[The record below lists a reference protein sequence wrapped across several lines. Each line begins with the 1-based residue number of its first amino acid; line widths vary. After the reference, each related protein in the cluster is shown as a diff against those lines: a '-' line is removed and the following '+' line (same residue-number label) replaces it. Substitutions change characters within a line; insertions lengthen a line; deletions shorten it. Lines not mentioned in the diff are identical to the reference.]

1 MLESVTLGTKG
12 NTQVVVP
19 HVTEHYGAMCDPPE
33 KCIPVCTLKNFPN
46 QIEHTLQW
54 GRDWFEGAFKQAPE
68 EVNTYLSSESV
79 NAYLER
85 LHPTTRRE
93 TLQLVQR
100 TLVEEHPSSYIDC
113 LTWA

>member
-19 HVTEHYGAMCDPPE
+19 YMTEHYRAMRDPP
-33 KCIPVCTLKNFPN
+33 KKIIPVSTLKNFPN

-54 GRDWFEGAFKQAPE
+54 ARDWFEGAFKQALE
-68 EVNTYLSSESV
+68 EVNMYLSSVSV

-85 LHPTTRRE
+85 LHPSMRRK
-93 TLQLVQR
+93 TLQLVQC
-100 TLVEEHPSSYIDC
+100 TLGNEHPSSYIDC